1 MTTKKAFILLL
12 IITLF
17 SLQQTQAQCTACT
30 YTPVAMSNC
39 PTTPPKPRGLYV
51 NEFFNFNSAFYGPQQ
66 GIDAVHSILGVDANK
81 DGIYEKED
89 ALLAYCK
96 LNKFSRITVYDIWNV
111 LRFPTSMYG
120 SLSYSDHLKRF
131 ITKAKTGNYGI
142 TEVGVTI
149 WNPVTPSYVAAYNG
163 ISSNCILQ
171 KMAIANT
178 NGIASY
184 FKEKDAPDEM
194 EENEHNTFY
203 PANLSTLAVENEPEI
218 DDLATTSSARV
229 DALNSFKIDHMVS
242 EFEFWN
248 TNTFNTV
255 ARRDSA
261 YRVFQNM
268 MNYMQCMR
276 SASVDPLN
284 IYVYLGYLDKD
295 SYDDKTQAQFIDNIA
310 DKIYISNYKCNPNSL
325 FLSSIQSR
333 IDIFSAASGP
343 TKANTKIV
351 ILLCGTNQSDA
362 IANDPFN
369 SGWCDFLGPF
379 LKVSGNTMA
388 CAEGLF
394 KTAYDNYKAA
404 NPGKWNSTLNSFQW
418 YPYTILKKNSVK
430 RLAEESTSNI
440 ASEDL
445 FSVFPNP
452 VNSSATFAFSTDADM
467 LQDASLTVFDN
478 TGKVIAKHALNS
490 ISNNQLTLDLS
501 SINSGLYFCKIVSPN
516 WSSTTSKLVVVK

>member
-1 MTTKKAFILLL
+1 
-12 IITLF
+12 
-17 SLQQTQAQCTACT
+17 
-30 YTPVAMSNC
+30 
-39 PTTPPKPRGLYV
+39 
-51 NEFFNFNSAFYGPQQ
+51 
-66 GIDAVHSILGVDANK
+66 
-81 DGIYEKED
+81 
-89 ALLAYCK
+89 
-96 LNKFSRITVYDIWNV
+96 
-111 LRFPTSMYG
+111 
-120 SLSYSDHLKRF
+120 
-131 ITKAKTGNYGI
+131 
-142 TEVGVTI
+142 
-149 WNPVTPSYVAAYNG
+149 
-163 ISSNCILQ
+163 
-171 KMAIANT
+171 
-178 NGIASY
+178 
-184 FKEKDAPDEM
+184 
-194 EENEHNTFY
+194 
-203 PANLSTLAVENEPEI
+203 
-218 DDLATTSSARV
+218 
-229 DALNSFKIDHMVS
+229 
-242 EFEFWN
+242 
-248 TNTFNTV
+248 
-255 ARRDSA
+255 
-261 YRVFQNM
+261 
-268 MNYMQCMR
+268 MR
-276 SASVDPLN
+276 SASVDPLS

-343 TKANTKIV
+343 TKANSKIV

-369 SGWCDFLGPF
+369 NGWCDFLGPF

-394 KTAYDNYKAA
+394 KTAFDNYKAA

-478 TGKVIAKHALNS
+478 TGKVIAKYALNS